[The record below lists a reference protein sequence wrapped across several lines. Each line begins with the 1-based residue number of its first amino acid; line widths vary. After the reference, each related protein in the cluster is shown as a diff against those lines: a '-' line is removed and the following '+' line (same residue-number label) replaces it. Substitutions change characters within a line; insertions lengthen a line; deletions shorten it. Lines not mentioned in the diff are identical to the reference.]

1 MSLPECGFS
10 REHGARVDHV
20 ERQLRDLS
28 DVLDKELELY
38 RSLLSLLQKER
49 RTVVDCS
56 IEDLIQ
62 INKEKENLVL
72 KMRILEQSRQTLLKK
87 IAEVMGIPPEL
98 LTLSVLEERLEEPL
112 AKQLSA
118 LRSKLRAI
126 LQSIREANEE
136 NRVFLQHS
144 VDFVKGSLDLIR
156 HLTLTSPIYMPTG
169 GIESDRCD
177 SRFVSEKA

>member
-1 MSLPECGFS
+1 M
-10 REHGARVDHV
+10 
-20 ERQLRDLS
+20 ERQLSDLS
-28 DVLDKELELY
+28 DLLGKELDLY

-62 INKEKENLVL
+62 INKRKENLVL
-72 KMRILEQSRQTLLKK
+72 KMRILEQSRQSLLEEL
-87 IAEVMGIPPEL
+87 AEAIGIPTEA
-98 LTLSVLEERLEEPL
+98 LTLSVLEERLEEPMATKL
-112 AKQLSA
+112 NI
-118 LRSKLRAI
+118 LRSKLSAI

-156 HLTLTSPIYMPTG
+156 HLTLTSPTYMASG
-169 GIESDRCD
+169 GLDGDGCN